1 MAIMPQEVI
10 EALKSETT
18 IKFLATMSSTGILNS
33 SIVATISP
41 MDQETIM
48 FANLKLKK
56 TKANLLQNKKFTVTT
71 FSPEMESIQ
80 LQCTFQGFQNSGP
93 VVDAFNEA
101 VYNKIKLQLS
111 EMGVGKVEEVYSMGL
126 TKPKSKIA

>member
-1 MAIMPQEVI
+1 MAIMPQEVM

-18 IKFLATMSSTGILNS
+18 IKFLATINSAGILNS
-33 SIVATISP
+33 SIVATVSP
-41 MDQETIM
+41 LDQEIII

-56 TKANLLQNKKFTVTT
+56 TKANLLKNQKFTVTT

-93 VVDAFNEA
+93 VVDTFNEA
-101 VYNKIKLQLS
+101 VYTKVKLQLS